1 MIQPVLPEVDSLLQS
16 PSHDEAKNAIKI
28 VSTHAS
34 PFEELS
40 MRTTAA
46 MTKIRFTL
54 AKAKVTKSNRK
65 AVLEG
70 TTALLA
76 ILYEQ
81 ANAIGTL
88 SSKASLL
95 EAKCSEVDNLREQI
109 GSLKGENARLT
120 AEKAAADQRASQ
132 SAAPVLQSSTAQ
144 EAPSYANAL
153 KRVPPHKRKAKNVSL
168 VFAKSKDTS
177 SEEVKETLLK
187 ALAPSKIKIGIK
199 NVKKLAKGGVAIE
212 CDTAK
217 GTETILKEINSN
229 QQLSN
234 AFEAKAPTKR
244 LPRVVIY
251 DVDEA
256 VSKEDFIGTLANQ
269 NEGLREQDFPSCFK
283 LKSKQ
288 SGKCHW
294 VIEVQPK
301 TFHSLLRR
309 KKVFFEWNR
318 LSLREFIRPTRCYK
332 CNRFGHISTNCQQA
346 ESCPQCGEEGHKK
359 AECTNEAKCINCT
372 EANNKYKLNHDTTH
386 AATDPSCP
394 ALAHETDQ
402 LISRTN
408 YGR

>member
-28 VSTHAS
+28 ASTHAS

-54 AKAKVTKSNRK
+54 AKAKVTKINRK
-65 AVLEG
+65 AVLER

-88 SSKASLL
+88 SAKASLL
-95 EAKCSEVDNLREQI
+95 EAKYSEVDNLREQI

-132 SAAPVLQSSTAQ
+132 SAAPVL
-144 EAPSYANAL
+144 Y
-153 KRVPPHKRKAKNVSL
+153 
-168 VFAKSKDTS
+168 KDTS

-234 AFEAKAPTKR
+234 AFEAKAPT
-244 LPRVVIY
+244 
-251 DVDEA
+251 
-256 VSKEDFIGTLANQ
+256 LANQ
-269 NEGLREQDFPSCFK
+269 NEGLREQDFRSCFK

-318 LSLREFIRPTRCYK
+318 LSLREFLRPTRCYK

>member
-1 MIQPVLPEVDSLLQS
+1 M
-16 PSHDEAKNAIKI
+16 
-28 VSTHAS
+28 
-34 PFEELS
+34 
-40 MRTTAA
+40 
-46 MTKIRFTL
+46 
-54 AKAKVTKSNRK
+54 
-65 AVLEG
+65 
-70 TTALLA
+70 
-76 ILYEQ
+76 
-81 ANAIGTL
+81 
-88 SSKASLL
+88 
-95 EAKCSEVDNLREQI
+95 
-109 GSLKGENARLT
+109 
-120 AEKAAADQRASQ
+120 
-132 SAAPVLQSSTAQ
+132 
-144 EAPSYANAL
+144 
-153 KRVPPHKRKAKNVSL
+153 
-168 VFAKSKDTS
+168 
-177 SEEVKETLLK
+177 
-187 ALAPSKIKIGIK
+187 
-199 NVKKLAKGGVAIE
+199 
-212 CDTAK
+212 
-217 GTETILKEINSN
+217 NSN

-318 LSLREFIRPTRCYK
+318 LSLREFLRPTRCYK